1 MTITDQQAK
10 QKAKL
15 VWRCRRGMLELD
27 LILTR
32 FLETHWDAL
41 STEELAVFERMLHSP
56 DPDLYAW
63 FMGYETVEDTD
74 FKHMVTL
81 IQRYGTP

>member
-1 MTITDQQAK
+1 MTPD

-15 VWRCRRGMLELD
+15 LWRCRRGMLELD

-32 FLETHWDAL
+32 FLETYWDNL
-41 STEELAVFERMLHSP
+41 TEDEQATFERMLHEP

-63 FMGYETVEDTD
+63 FMGYELAKDEE
-74 FKHMVTL
+74 FKHLVTL
-81 IQRYGTP
+81 IQRHGTP